1 MKGNITLFFLQ
12 EILFFMLDFFA
23 EKAYNIIK
31 RIYPAGSRN
40 PGKKDYERRFVN
52 AI

>member
-23 EKAYNIIK
+23 EK
-31 RIYPAGSRN
+31 
-40 PGKKDYERRFVN
+40 
-52 AI
+52 